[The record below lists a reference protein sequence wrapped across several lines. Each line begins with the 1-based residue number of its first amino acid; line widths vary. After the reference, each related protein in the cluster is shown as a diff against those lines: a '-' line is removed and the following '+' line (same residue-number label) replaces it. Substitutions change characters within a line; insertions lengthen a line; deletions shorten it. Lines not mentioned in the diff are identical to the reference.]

1 VNQNA
6 EKLELRLTLRKRLR
20 RILFS
25 LFIQKIF
32 LSGSK
37 ARITRLSAQ
46 FVFTTHEAFP
56 AAKFFHSREKLWNSF
71 TGIVGDN
78 PWIGFEF
85 GVASGDA
92 TKTFLKMPYALNCL
106 QWNGFDTFFGLP
118 NAWGDLPAGAFST
131 NGVPPKIE
139 NQIVNWHVGLIEK
152 TCTNI
157 QSLNLLDHR
166 FIVIFDFDLYSATK
180 SAWTAIEPYLKSGD
194 ILYFDEA
201 YESDESQIIDEIFA
215 SNKHDLGVL
224 GYTTMGIAFA
234 IN

>member
-1 VNQNA
+1 MNQNA
-6 EKLELRLTLRKRLR
+6 EKLELRLTLKKRLR
-20 RILFS
+20 RVLFS

-37 ARITRLSAQ
+37 ARVTRLSAQ
-46 FVFTTHEAFP
+46 FVFKTHEEFP
-56 AAKFFHSREKLWNSF
+56 EAKFFHSREKLWSSF
-71 TGIVGDN
+71 AGTIGDK

-92 TKTFLKMPYALNCL
+92 TKTFLKMPYAVNCL

-118 NAWGDLPAGAFST
+118 NAWGDLSAGAFST

-157 QSLNLLDHR
+157 QTLNLLDQR

-180 SAWTAIEPYLKSGD
+180 SAWTAIEPHLKSGD

-201 YESDESQIIDEIFA
+201 YESDESQIIEEIIA
-215 SNKHDLGVL
+215 SKKLYFRVL
-224 GYTTMGIAFA
+224 GYTTMGIAFV